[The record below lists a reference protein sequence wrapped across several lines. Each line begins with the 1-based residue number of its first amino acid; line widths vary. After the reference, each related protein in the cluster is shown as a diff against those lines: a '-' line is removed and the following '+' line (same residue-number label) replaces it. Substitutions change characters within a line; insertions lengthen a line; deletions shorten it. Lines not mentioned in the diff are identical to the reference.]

1 MPRTRVVWFREEDGT
16 VPMLEWLDS
25 LSPQAQAKCLARIRL
40 LMDRGHELRRPNADL
55 LRSGI
60 YELRVRFGKVN
71 YRMLY
76 FVHGRGT
83 AVISHGFAKEQT
95 VPEKEIE
102 RALARKQRF
111 TKDPSTHSFEGL

>member
-1 MPRTRVVWFREEDGT
+1 MPRARVVWFREEDGT

-25 LSPQAQAKCLARIRL
+25 LSPEAQDKCLARIRL
-40 LMDRGHELRRPNADL
+40 LMDRGHELRRPHADL

-60 YELRVRFGKVN
+60 YELRVRFGKIN

-76 FVHGRGT
+76 FFHGRGR
-83 AVISHGFAKEQT
+83 AVISHGVAKEQT

-111 TKDPSTHSFEGL
+111 AKAPSTHSFEGL